1 MGMPKHQPPNA
12 HHPDKPALSLHN
24 TTEEWRS
31 HKTAK
36 RVIYAV
42 TVVGLA
48 IAAAFV
54 VYGFVSGIFMDREA
68 LETFI
73 RNTGVIAPLVFIFIQ
88 IVQVVFPV
96 IPGGASCLA
105 GVVLFGPWWGFLYN
119 YIGICVGSIINFFLG
134 RFYGKPFIQSVSK
147 PETYNKYIGKIDK
160 GKRFDRFFFLSVFL
174 PGFPDDLICM
184 LAGLTKMTVKRY
196 LLLLLTAKPLS
207 IALYSVAW
215 GLAAEKLLALLV

>member
-1 MGMPKHQPPNA
+1 MDTHRQTPPSNADKH
-12 HHPDKPALSLHN
+12 ALSLHN

-36 RVIYAV
+36 RIIYAA
-42 TVVGLA
+42 TVMGLGV
-48 IAAAFV
+48 IVAFV
-54 VYGFVSGIFMDREA
+54 IYGFVSGIFLDQDA
-68 LETFI
+68 LKTFI
-73 RNTGVIAPLVFIFIQ
+73 NNAGVIAPLVFIFTQ

-96 IPGGASCLA
+96 IPGGASCLL

-119 YIGICVGSIINFFLG
+119 YIGMCAGSIINFFLG
-134 RFYGKPFIQSVSK
+134 RFYGKPFIQSFTK
-147 PETYNKYIGKIDK
+147 PETYNKYIGRIDK
-160 GKRFDRFFFLSVFL
+160 GKRFDRFFFLSIFL

-196 LLLLLTAKPLS
+196 LFLLLIGKPLS

-215 GLAAEKLLALLV
+215 ALAAETLLAWLA